1 MSRCALQNQ
10 GDSGG
15 DVDLYCSRG
24 LYIVPGPGWAD
35 YESDTIGVNADQVY
49 IPPLDAKELGELGS
63 GE

>member
-1 MSRCALQNQ
+1 M
-10 GDSGG
+10 
-15 DVDLYCSRG
+15 DLYCSRG